1 MRKHHIAAAA
11 LAAAALL
18 PAIGHAFSFSLPDA
32 ASAITA
38 SSTDIEAAFSPD
50 AGALDL
56 VLKVIGSAKQSIRV
70 SAYSFTSAP
79 VTKAL
84 LDARRRGVDV
94 QVVVDQ
100 RNNLSEDRSGKAAA
114 ALGALVT
121 AGIPVRTI
129 STYAIHHD
137 KFLCVD
143 GRTVET
149 GSFNYS
155 DAAARRN
162 SENVLVIWDRPDLA
176 RRYLRHWQSRFNAGV
191 PYQPRF

>member
-1 MRKHHIAAAA
+1 MRTHH
-11 LAAAALL
+11 LAAALL
-18 PAIGHAFSFSLPDA
+18 AVASLLPAVGQAFSFSLPEA
-32 ASAITA
+32 VSVITSA
-38 SSTDIEAAFSPD
+38 STDIEAAFSPD

-56 VLKVIGSAKQSIRV
+56 VLKVIGSAKQSVRV

-94 QVVVDQ
+94 QLVVDH
-100 RNNLSEDRSGKAAA
+100 RNNLVEDRSGKAAA
-114 ALGALVT
+114 ALGALAT

-176 RRYLRHWQSRFNAGV
+176 RQYLRHWQSRFNAGT
-191 PYQPRF
+191 PYRPSF